1 MIISVI
7 VTATIVDNLVFIFY
21 YYITYYIAS
30 NIRGFS
36 IRFGVEPRRPRLD
49 FVFIF
54 CARIKYLHISE
65 VKTMS
70 EAKKKKRQYSAEYIK
85 YGFIQSRSNLSS
97 PMCLIC
103 QKTFSNE
110 AMKPSRMLDHFNKM
124 HSNMKDKDVTYFQN
138 MEKKYVAQPTLST
151 VFFCGF

>member
-7 VTATIVDNLVFIFY
+7 VTATITDNLIFIFY
-21 YYITYYIAS
+21 
-30 NIRGFS
+30 NIILRPIYDVSLNSGFS
-36 IRFGVEPRRPRLD
+36 IRFGVKPSRPRFD

-65 VKTMS
+65 VKTMP
-70 EAKKKKRQYSAEYIK
+70 EVKKKKRQYSAKYIK
-85 YGFIQSRSNLSS
+85 YGFIQSRTNPSS

-110 AMKPSRMLDHFNKM
+110 TMKHYSIILIKCI
-124 HSNMKDKDVTYFQN
+124 QI
-138 MEKKYVAQPTLST
+138 
-151 VFFCGF
+151 